1 MGKKGMYRIEQHTP
15 EPDTPVTLSQAET
28 LEAEDQNTFSFYE
41 SASLTYLYKAIYSDY
56 ERISKENVISSSSQ
70 DLISKWFHHVYVLQ
84 KEGSFKAYEMLY
96 QIGTNLCYIIQKY
109 INQIDVLLQ
118 SHRENHRTT
127 STSDLL
133 SKKVLLISVYE
144 NELVYHELI
153 GRFCLSAIGRSGG
166 RLIDTRD
173 QSYEFHGGSYL
184 QNLSILEE
192 MNDFMVSSIPSF
204 ETTDL
209 FPNFKLNTK
218 HYNSTYPTVDE
229 KRHHAYK
236 SGTYTFSNVNV
247 ENFVYESSNH
257 TFIGGLD
264 IVVI

>member
-1 MGKKGMYRIEQHTP
+1 MYKIEQHTP
-15 EPDTPVTLSQAET
+15 EPDTPVTLSQTET
-28 LEAEDQNTFSFYE
+28 LEVEDQNAFSFYE

-70 DLISKWFHHVYVLQ
+70 DLISKWFHQVYVLQ

-96 QIGTNLCYIIQKY
+96 QIGSNLCYIIQEY
-109 INQIDVLLQ
+109 IKQIDMLLQ
-118 SHRENHRTT
+118 SHRENHRTM

-133 SKKVLLISVYE
+133 SKKVLLIAVYK

-166 RLIDTRD
+166 RLIDAQD
-173 QSYEFHGGSYL
+173 QSYEFHGGARF
-184 QNLSILEE
+184 QNLTMLEV
-192 MNDFMVSSIPSF
+192 MNSFMVSSIPSL
-204 ETTDL
+204 EMADSL
-209 FPNFKLNTK
+209 PDFKLNTK
-218 HYNSTYPTVDE
+218 HYNSAYPAVDD
-229 KRHHAYK
+229 KRHHSYK

-257 TFIGGLD
+257 NTIGGLD